1 MLAVAEMQ
9 SLTGERVSGASL
21 ASTGAIE
28 RKLELTT
35 KPICFVRAWVV
46 IDVDGVDPSVTR
58 GSHLLPLVM
67 YSHYVVSHGTDQLA
81 RGDRVLTRFASHY
94 DPSSIFETAGTV
106 YIMLRSGFRRSSG
119 METVRAALKP
129 LSDEE
134 FDRMMREFDMASVW
148 MRDELALSRLR
159 AKTTETAPGN
169 TDGGYQNADKGT

>member
-21 ASTGAIE
+21 ASTEAIE

-35 KPICFVRAWVV
+35 KPVCFVRAWVI

-81 RGDRVLTRFASHY
+81 RGDKVLTGFATHY
-94 DPSSIFETAGTV
+94 DPSGIFETAGTV
-106 YIMLRSGFRRSSG
+106 YIMLGSGFRKSAG
-119 METVRAALKP
+119 METVRAG
-129 LSDEE
+129 
-134 FDRMMREFDMASVW
+134 
-148 MRDELALSRLR
+148 LR
-159 AKTTETAPGN
+159 AADPNRPG
-169 TDGGYQNADKGT
+169 Y